1 MAKYLD
7 SDGVAY
13 LWSKIKA
20 IFAPLASPTFTGTP
34 AAPTAT
40 TGDNSTQI
48 ATTAFVQNSI
58 SAVSSGVTG
67 VKGDSE
73 STYRTGNV
81 NITAANVGA
90 AASDHVHGN
99 ITNGGD
105 ITATAPT
112 VASGD
117 RLVINDDSASKITNG
132 PAFGSSTSTYL
143 RNDGTWATPDTGTDT
158 KNTAGSTNDTAKL
171 YLVGAKSQ
179 AANPQTYSH
188 FDVYET
194 NGTLYCAKICTDGSN
209 SYEVGAAAE
218 KAIGSVA
225 SGNTGLVTGGDVYTA
240 ISNAVVGSMKYKG
253 TATSNSDLG
262 TTYKKGDYWIVGSAG
277 GTIAGQTVEAGDM
290 VIAHADYSG
299 TVANDVDIVQSN
311 VERITNN
318 DIDTIIANS

>member
-20 IFAPLASPTFTGTP
+20 LFAPLASPTFTGVP
-34 AAPTAT
+34 VAPTAT

-48 ATTAFVQNSI
+48 ATTAFVQNTVS
-58 SAVSSGVTG
+58 SVSSGVTG
-67 VKGDSE
+67 VKGDAE

-90 AASDHVHGN
+90 ATSNHTHGN

-105 ITATAPT
+105 ITAAAPT

-117 RLVINDDSASKITNG
+117 CLVINDDSASKITNG
-132 PAFGSSTSTYL
+132 PAFGSSTTTYL
-143 RNDGTWATPDTGTDT
+143 RNDGTWGTPSDSDT

-171 YLVGAKSQ
+171 FLIGAKSQ
-179 AANPQTYSH
+179 GANPQTYSH
-188 FDVYET
+188 SSVYET
-194 NGTLYCAKICTDGSN
+194 NGTLYCSKICTDGSH

-225 SGNTGLVTGGDVYTA
+225 SGNAGLVTGGDVYTA
-240 ISNAVVGSMKYKG
+240 IANAVAGSVQYQG

-262 TTYKKGDYWIVGSAG
+262 TTYKKGYYWIVGTGG
-277 GTIAGQTVEAGDM
+277 GTIAGQTCEAGDM

-299 TVANDVDIVQSN
+299 TVASDVDIVQSN
-311 VERITNN
+311 INRVTNA
-318 DIDTIIANS
+318 DIDAIIAAA